1 MSQLKMPAINQVALS
16 GRVVQDPDFRLTEN
30 GIPRLSARIA
40 VNRPYRDRHDA
51 WQEETSFF
59 DIILWQKAAESFSER
74 LSKGTPVFVTGR
86 LRSYTWRDARDNP
99 HAGVEVQVRNLQLL
113 ERDAPKTG
121 IDEDTEVEEVV
132 LEAA

>member
-86 LRSYTWRDARDNP
+86 LRSYTWRDAQDNT
-99 HAGVEVQVRNLQLL
+99 HSGVEVQVRNLQLL
-113 ERDAPKTG
+113 ERDAPKTEIG
-121 IDEDTEVEEVV
+121 EDTEVEEAV